1 MAGATSAPL
10 TRQGDHWGRRGHHRS
25 GEIHIIVYSHLHKN
39 PFQIFLKITSV
50 MGASNVSDKK
60 LNSEIENV
68 FEKLFL
74 NTKEATF
81 VK

>member
-1 MAGATSAPL
+1 MVV
-10 TRQGDHWGRRGHHRS
+10 RYS
-25 GEIHIIVYSHLHKN
+25 GTKNRLYTHIIVYSHLHKN
-39 PFQIFLKITSV
+39 PFQIFLKITSL
-50 MGASNVSDKK
+50 MGASIVSDKK

>member
-1 MAGATSAPL
+1 MVV
-10 TRQGDHWGRRGHHRS
+10 RYS
-25 GEIHIIVYSHLHKN
+25 GTKNRLYTHIIVYSHLHKN